1 MGKLETTMS
10 GAAITSTLTQMSM
23 IGDIGKEILRKFG
36 IKKIDIKKEYSYKIR
51 GAIHTETRNRFG
63 KEALYFYGLTMM
75 EGYKKI
81 REEQGG
87 TQTAIYYKNNISN
100 INHKNIAT
108 ARKFRNNFLRVFS
121 EELSNLTKATIF
133 TPVENVVG
141 SYMKVLDKDKIE
153 LTLTNAILIENEI
166 FNRGMITEMLSI
178 LNSQWTLKIKFVK
191 SKSKQDSRGFCRFTW
206 LIYFSKNKKKLDP
219 DKVQQEIK
227 ELAKQKFIDNVLKD
241 SNQLR
246 KQSELLAQ
254 QLGKFIPPQMHKAM
268 MRGDFNTE
276 ITTRRKKH
284 TIFFSDIKNFTAIS
298 EKLQPED
305 LTQYLNEYFSE
316 MTKIAL
322 DHGATIDKYIGDA
335 VMLFFGDPA
344 SKGERE
350 DARACVEMSL
360 KMQER
365 MEYLK
370 NKWKNSGF
378 LNPFQIRIGI
388 NTGYCNVGN
397 FGSDQRLTYTII
409 GGEVN
414 IAARLE
420 TAGDAGKILMSF
432 ETYSHVKDLVE
443 VKELKSIKMK
453 GVSRKVK
460 IFEVIGRKTSE
471 IECPEIYKQDSL
483 KDNKKIIHLNNKIK
497 EIDKQF
503 RFLKKLITDLNNEKL
518 R

>member
-1 MGKLETTMS
+1 
-10 GAAITSTLTQMSM
+10 
-23 IGDIGKEILRKFG
+23 
-36 IKKIDIKKEYSYKIR
+36 
-51 GAIHTETRNRFG
+51 
-63 KEALYFYGLTMM
+63 
-75 EGYKKI
+75 
-81 REEQGG
+81 
-87 TQTAIYYKNNISN
+87 
-100 INHKNIAT
+100 
-108 ARKFRNNFLRVFS
+108 
-121 EELSNLTKATIF
+121 
-133 TPVENVVG
+133 
-141 SYMKVLDKDKIE
+141 
-153 LTLTNAILIENEI
+153 
-166 FNRGMITEMLSI
+166 
-178 LNSQWTLKIKFVK
+178 
-191 SKSKQDSRGFCRFTW
+191 
-206 LIYFSKNKKKLDP
+206 
-219 DKVQQEIK
+219 
-227 ELAKQKFIDNVLKD
+227 
-241 SNQLR
+241 
-246 KQSELLAQ
+246 
-254 QLGKFIPPQMHKAM
+254 
-268 MRGDFNTE
+268 
-276 ITTRRKKH
+276 
-284 TIFFSDIKNFTAIS
+284 
-298 EKLQPED
+298 
-305 LTQYLNEYFSE
+305 

-471 IECPEIYKQDSL
+471 IEFPEIYKQDSL

>member
-1 MGKLETTMS
+1 
-10 GAAITSTLTQMSM
+10 M
-23 IGDIGKEILRKFG
+23 I
-36 IKKIDIKKEYSYKIR
+36 
-51 GAIHTETRNRFG
+51 
-63 KEALYFYGLTMM
+63 
-75 EGYKKI
+75 
-81 REEQGG
+81 
-87 TQTAIYYKNNISN
+87 
-100 INHKNIAT
+100 
-108 ARKFRNNFLRVFS
+108 
-121 EELSNLTKATIF
+121 
-133 TPVENVVG
+133 
-141 SYMKVLDKDKIE
+141 
-153 LTLTNAILIENEI
+153 
-166 FNRGMITEMLSI
+166 
-178 LNSQWTLKIKFVK
+178 
-191 SKSKQDSRGFCRFTW
+191 
-206 LIYFSKNKKKLDP
+206 
-219 DKVQQEIK
+219 
-227 ELAKQKFIDNVLKD
+227 
-241 SNQLR
+241 QL
-246 KQSELLAQ
+246 QS
-254 QLGKFIPPQMHKAM
+254 
-268 MRGDFNTE
+268 
-276 ITTRRKKH
+276 
-284 TIFFSDIKNFTAIS
+284 
-298 EKLQPED
+298 
-305 LTQYLNEYFSE
+305 
-316 MTKIAL
+316 
-322 DHGATIDKYIGDA
+322 
-335 VMLFFGDPA
+335 
-344 SKGERE
+344 ERE

-409 GGEVN
+409 GAEVN

>member
-36 IKKIDIKKEYSYKIR
+36 IKKINIKKEYSYKIR

-87 TQTAIYYKNNISN
+87 TQTAIYYRNNVDKL
-100 INHKNIAT
+100 NHKNIIV

-121 EELSNLTKATIF
+121 EELSYLTKATIF

-141 SYMKVLDKDKIE
+141 SNIKILAKDEIE
-153 LTLTNAILIENEI
+153 LSLTNAILLENEI
-166 FNRGMITEMLSI
+166 FNRGMITEMVAL
-178 LNSQWTLKIKFVK
+178 LNCKWKLEIKFIK
-191 SKSKQDSRGFCRFTW
+191 SKSKQDPRGFCRFTW
-206 LIYFSKNKKKLDP
+206 IIYFSKNNKIVDP
-219 DKVQQEIK
+219 NKAQQEIK

-241 SNQLR
+241 SNRLR

-268 MRGDFNTE
+268 MQGDFNTE
-276 ITTRRKKH
+276 ITTRRKKL

-322 DHGATIDKYIGDA
+322 EHGATIDKYIGDA
-335 VMLFFGDPA
+335 VMLFFGDPT

-420 TAGDAGKILMSF
+420 TAGEAGKILMSF

-443 VKELKSIKMK
+443 VSELNSIKMK

-460 IFEVIGRKTSE
+460 VFEVIRRKKSE
-471 IECPEIYKQDSL
+471 IECAKILKQDNI
-483 KDNKKIIHLNNKIK
+483 KDKKKNK
-497 EIDKQF
+497 
-503 RFLKKLITDLNNEKL
+503 
-518 R
+518 